1 MAAPEINPIVIKKGE
16 LTTLVPNMENYPEGI
31 LIPFDKPLEWTSAD
45 VVRKLKFKFQYFFK
59 NKKLKVGH
67 AGTLD
72 PLATGMLIIS
82 LGKATKISEKL
93 QAEKKEYIA
102 DVTFG
107 ATTPSYDLEKEIDAT
122 YPYDHINKDEIEETL
137 KGFVGTQEQVP
148 PIFSAKY
155 VDGVRAYE
163 MAREGVEVELKS
175 ATITIYNIELL
186 EYNAPT
192 ARIRIECSK
201 GTYIRSFARDLGL
214 ALQSGAHLTALRR
227 TQSGSF
233 HVENAITMDEFVT
246 FYTENKF

>member
-122 YPYDHINKDEIEETL
+122 YPTEHITRPMVEETL
-137 KGFVGTQEQVP
+137 KQ
-148 PIFSAKY
+148 
-155 VDGVRAYE
+155 
-163 MAREGVEVELKS
+163 
-175 ATITIYNIELL
+175 
-186 EYNAPT
+186 
-192 ARIRIECSK
+192 
-201 GTYIRSFARDLGL
+201 
-214 ALQSGAHLTALRR
+214 R
-227 TQSGSF
+227 TKWQF
-233 HVENAITMDEFVT
+233 T
-246 FYTENKF
+246 